1 MTINDPN
8 HPLSPIHLKKALKD
22 HQDYYEK
29 SSMTP
34 SKASTKYFTP
44 NRRQVPKESKVLK
57 RLEAQMTSLQDSL
70 LHPGGSPHKRTPKIK
85 VKQIDQTPKEKDNNQ
100 VKEEEAEHQETQ
112 DDGRDSALDRDSKER
127 VEQLKEKFKK
137 AVDKVIDESPSKPPD
152 EVILDTKPTEEL

>member
-1 MTINDPN
+1 
-8 HPLSPIHLKKALKD
+8 
-22 HQDYYEK
+22 
-29 SSMTP
+29 
-34 SKASTKYFTP
+34 
-44 NRRQVPKESKVLK
+44 
-57 RLEAQMTSLQDSL
+57 MTSLQDSL